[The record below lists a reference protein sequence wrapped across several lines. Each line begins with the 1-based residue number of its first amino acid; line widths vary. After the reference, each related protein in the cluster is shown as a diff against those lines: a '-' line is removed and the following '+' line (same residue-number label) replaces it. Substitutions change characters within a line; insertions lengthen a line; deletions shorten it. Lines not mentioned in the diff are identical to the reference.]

1 MPQKLADLNLLAP
14 ARMEVDDILVERWN
28 RVAEV
33 WREQPDFRT
42 AVLRYATASAHRD
55 PASTGLW
62 PEIVYPL
69 IERARWHRRI
79 RGRTEAIW
87 DYISGKI
94 LHVADAGV
102 KLDQAI
108 ERVVPAPLVAELD
121 ESLELMVEDQRLDDD
136 EADPFAAVAVP
147 DETDRLTAS
156 LTGSRVS
163 LVELASEP
171 AQSDKSKNLMRLV
184 DPDPLRF
191 VQSQLH
197 DLWKEALQALESQ
210 GQARRVPNPPATGPC
225 RSALFE

>member
-1 MPQKLADLNLLAP
+1 M
-14 ARMEVDDILVERWN
+14 
-28 RVAEV
+28 
-33 WREQPDFRT
+33 
-42 AVLRYATASAHRD
+42 
-55 PASTGLW
+55 W

-108 ERVVPAPLVAELD
+108 DRVVPAPLVAELD
-121 ESLELMVEDQRLDDD
+121 ESLESMVEDQRLDDD
-136 EADPFAAVAVP
+136 EADPFAAAAAP

-156 LTGSRVS
+156 LTTSRVS

-197 DLWKEALQALESQ
+197 DLWKEALQALQSQ
-210 GQARRVPNPPATGPC
+210 GHVRRVPSPPATGPC